1 MYFFLS
7 AIIFYIMK
15 LNKKHKIG
23 LSKSFSLLLPLISLS
38 LFGVGFANW
47 AILGDYQ
54 PQNFNVDVGTGTV
67 VDISD
72 CIQLNGDITM
82 PKFYSGGF
90 LTETDTSF
98 EKTTTGSIVV
108 PLKFVDTSHNYICR
122 AKVDFVYIGNA
133 FDDVNFTDRNSYG
146 MSCNYLIG
154 DVPNDGKPTSTS
166 PKSVTYIYE
175 FTQPTADFAV
185 RINFNKFDSNLFDF
199 FVDPNSSISF
209 TLTAEIK
216 A

>member
-7 AIIFYIMK
+7 AIMIHIMSV
-15 LNKKHKIG
+15 NKKHKIG
-23 LSKSFSLLLPLISLS
+23 LRKSFSLLLPLLSLS

-54 PQNFNVDVGTGTV
+54 PQNFNVDVSTGTI

-72 CIQLNGDITM
+72 CVQLNGDITM

-90 LTETDTSF
+90 LTETDSSF

-108 PLKFVDTSHNYICR
+108 PLKFLDTSHNYVCKAR
-122 AKVDFVYIGNA
+122 LDFVYSGNA
-133 FDDVNFTDRNSYG
+133 FDDINFTGSYG
-146 MSCNYLIG
+146 MSCNYLVG
-154 DVPNDGKPTSTS
+154 DVENIGKPTSIS
-166 PKSVTYIYE
+166 SKSVTFFYE
-175 FTQPTADFAV
+175 FTQPTTEFIV
-185 RINFNKFDSNLFDF
+185 KINFSKFDSNLFDF
-199 FVDPNSSISF
+199 FIDSNSSISF

>member
-1 MYFFLS
+1 
-7 AIIFYIMK
+7 MK

-54 PQNFNVDVGTGTV
+54 PQNFNVDVGTGAV

-82 PKFYSGGF
+82 PKFYRGGF
-90 LTETDTSF
+90 LIETVTSTDTSF

-146 MSCNYLIG
+146 MSCNFVIG

-175 FTQPTADFAV
+175 FTQPTADFTV